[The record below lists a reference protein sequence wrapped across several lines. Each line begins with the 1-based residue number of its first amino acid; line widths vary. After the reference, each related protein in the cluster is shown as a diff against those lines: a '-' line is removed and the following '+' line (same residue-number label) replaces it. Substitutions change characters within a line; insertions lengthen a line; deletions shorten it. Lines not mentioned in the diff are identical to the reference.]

1 MNYEEFFALAKKKKI
16 DNIQITEKTTIS
28 SSFELINQELD
39 SYGDSNNIN
48 YSIKAEKDGK
58 TVKTQTEYLSEEILD
73 DLIINIENTDS
84 SYEDEYLKEK
94 EQITKEEVPSFD
106 ISNEL
111 KSLKECA
118 KLRKKYSDIDKLT
131 ISFSEDYINTRII
144 NANSVD
150 ISTASHQCKLYVE
163 AIARKDDQYAS
174 FSNQLLETDKNKFN
188 FSQFIEDALT
198 KATILMNKEKLE
210 TKKYNL
216 VLDSAIASCIIS
228 NLATMVSAANI
239 REKTSCLEK
248 KINTKVF
255 SEKLTIIEDPRDKK
269 YPGYR
274 LFDDEGTETYKKN
287 IVKNGI
293 IETSISNIKEA
304 KINKSISTGNAYSGI
319 GTRNMYIVPG
329 EKTLEELLQE
339 LDNGIYIT
347 DYMGA
352 SGTSISTVTGNISL
366 QIFGFKIEDGKI
378 VSGIEPCIM
387 TTTIFELLSNIR
399 EVGSDLQFIMTSSAS
414 PSLLIDSISIARWQV
429 K

>member
-1 MNYEEFFALAKKKKI
+1 
-16 DNIQITEKTTIS
+16 
-28 SSFELINQELD
+28 
-39 SYGDSNNIN
+39 
-48 YSIKAEKDGK
+48 
-58 TVKTQTEYLSEEILD
+58 
-73 DLIINIENTDS
+73 
-84 SYEDEYLKEK
+84 
-94 EQITKEEVPSFD
+94 
-106 ISNEL
+106 
-111 KSLKECA
+111 
-118 KLRKKYSDIDKLT
+118 
-131 ISFSEDYINTRII
+131 
-144 NANSVD
+144 
-150 ISTASHQCKLYVE
+150 
-163 AIARKDDQYAS
+163 
-174 FSNQLLETDKNKFN
+174 
-188 FSQFIEDALT
+188 
-198 KATILMNKEKLE
+198 
-210 TKKYNL
+210 
-216 VLDSAIASCIIS
+216 
-228 NLATMVSAANI
+228 MVSAANI

-378 VSGIEPCIM
+378 VSGIEQ
-387 TTTIFELLSNIR
+387 LN
-399 EVGSDLQFIMTSSAS
+399 
-414 PSLLIDSISIARWQV
+414 
-429 K
+429 